1 MGGNSLARISHR
13 WENEY
18 LNLNQQGDSGMIT
31 FSKQQ
36 LKIPRL
42 QRPVYLVTAGQSKY
56 DRAFPDKRTEELC
69 IDAFTMAAKLL
80 DISPAEL
87 KRSIHSCYYGHFADH
102 FGDQLLGESVIH
114 DRLGL
119 DPLGNVGVKTGGAT
133 GGSTL
138 WEGLKAVASGYSDCV
153 LVMGWERM
161 DEVPTDEGNF
171 LISCAADKD
180 WESPLGHIY
189 TGYYAVMAQRYW
201 QIFGKSEESFR
212 RTLAEIAVKHH
223 GYARFNPF
231 AQSPMKITVD
241 DVLNSPVVAYPL
253 RALDCCLMSVGA
265 ACAILCDEETAT
277 QLTANSKNKPLR
289 IYVAAGS
296 HTLRPADRL
305 DMAIPLLPNETAD
318 QYKDLG
324 ERFPGGDRYPGFT
337 GFLAARIAAYY
348 GYGMAGITDP
358 TEDLD
363 LVELHDAFTI
373 SDVQTYEDIGIR
385 PYGYGRDYV
394 ESGDCYHINPHTGE
408 PGKLPSNLSGGL
420 IGCMHSVGA
429 TGIMQT
435 FEVASHI
442 WNRWEELHGDDKL
455 WQKFDR
461 VKPEDWTNLQV
472 KGAKRGM
479 AISHAGVGSH
489 VTSTILMDPDHL
501 IKKDA

>member
-1 MGGNSLARISHR
+1 
-13 WENEY
+13 
-18 LNLNQQGDSGMIT
+18 MIT

-36 LKIPRL
+36 LKIPQL

-69 IDAFTMAAKLL
+69 VDSFVMAAELL
-80 DISPAEL
+80 NMSPAEL
-87 KRSIHSCYYGHFADH
+87 KRYIHTCYYGHFADH

-133 GGSTL
+133 GGSTM
-138 WEGLKAVASGYSDCV
+138 WEGMKAVASGYSDCV

-212 RTLAEIAVKHH
+212 KTLAEISVKHH

-231 AQSPMKITVD
+231 AQSPMNITVE
-241 DVLNSPVVAYPL
+241 DVLQSPVVAYPL

-265 ACAILCDEETAT
+265 ACSILCDENTAYK
-277 QLTANSKNKPLR
+277 LTKNSPHKPLR
-289 IYVAAGS
+289 IFVAAGS
-296 HTLRPADRL
+296 HTLRPADRR
-305 DMAIPLLPNETAD
+305 DMDIPLLPNETAD

-324 ERFPGGDRYPGFT
+324 DRFPGGDRYPGFT
-337 GFLAARIAAYY
+337 GFLAARMAAYY

-358 TEDLD
+358 TDDLD

-385 PYGYGRDYV
+385 PYGYGREYV
-394 ESGDCYHINPHTGE
+394 ESGDCYHTNPHTGK

-442 WNRWEELHGDDKL
+442 WNRWEELHGDESVWK
-455 WQKFDR
+455 KFKR
-461 VKPEDWTNLQV
+461 EKPSDWTNLQV
-472 KGAKRGM
+472 KNAKRGM

>member
-1 MGGNSLARISHR
+1 
-13 WENEY
+13 
-18 LNLNQQGDSGMIT
+18 MIT

-36 LKIPRL
+36 LKIPKL
-42 QRPVYLVTAGQSKY
+42 QRPVYLVTAGQSKF

-69 IDAFTMAAKLL
+69 IDSFTMAAKLL
-80 DISPAEL
+80 EISPAEL
-87 KRSIHSCYYGHFADH
+87 KTHIHSCYYGHFADH

-133 GGSTL
+133 GGSTI
-138 WEGLKAVASGYSDCV
+138 WEGMKAVASGYSDCV

-201 QIFGKSEESFR
+201 QIFGKSEDSFR
-212 RTLAEIAVKHH
+212 RTLAEISVMHH
-223 GYARFNPF
+223 GYARFNPY
-231 AQSPMKITVD
+231 AQAPMDITVD

-265 ACAILCDEETAT
+265 ACTILCDEDTAI
-277 QLTANSKNKPLR
+277 QLTKNSKNKPLR
-289 IYVAAGS
+289 LWTSAGS
-296 HTLRPADRL
+296 HSLRPADRM
-305 DMAIPLLPNETAD
+305 DMDIPLLPNETAD

-337 GFLAARIAAYY
+337 GFLAARIAAHYA
-348 GYGMAGITDP
+348 YGMAGITDP

-363 LVELHDAFTI
+363 VVELHDAFTI

-385 PYGYGRDYV
+385 PYGEGRTYV
-394 ESGDCYHINPHTGE
+394 ESGDCYHTNPNTGQ
-408 PGKLPSNLSGGL
+408 PGKLPSNISGGL

-435 FEVASHI
+435 FEIASHI
-442 WNRWEELHGDDKL
+442 WNRWEEFHGDENI
-455 WQKFDR
+455 WNKFNR
-461 VKPEDWTNLQV
+461 EKPKDWTNLQV
-472 KGAKRGM
+472 VGAKRGM

-501 IKKDA
+501 INKDA